1 LLSDAVRF
9 TMSYRMTSAS
19 APHVAEEPTTASSL
33 DAPHVKVIV
42 TLVEGAD
49 LGAALATVDRQVY
62 GAIREVVVIGEANG
76 ELPSGVTRTA
86 TLEEAIASTG
96 PEVEYLWILHS
107 DARPRPDALSAL
119 VSEVERNEASL
130 GGSKLLLAGTR
141 DELESIGS
149 ATDVFGDPYSG
160 LDEGE
165 IDLQQYDVVREVAFV
180 SSVSMLVRR
189 DLAQGLRG
197 LDDRMEPVAAGLDF
211 SQRVRL
217 AGGQVISV
225 PSSEVYHQARCG
237 ERGRGWREQA
247 GRLRAILKAYRLITL
262 LWVVPFGLV
271 VSVIDSLA
279 NLLLLRWRPAA
290 RHLASWLWN
299 LWHLPSTIAERRRF
313 RPVRAIGDE
322 ELFRFQARGS
332 VTLREVG
339 SEITDRILSVFDDDQ
354 ALARGTKRLWSSP
367 GIWGAALAGVAV
379 IVGAWSIFFSGVPN
393 TGFSFPFEP
402 PSVGADRFFAG
413 WNDSGLGSP
422 DAVHPAVGVTS
433 LVSFL
438 WFGLEGAARTV
449 ATILFAVLAV
459 IGMGRLA
466 GRLGFRGP
474 GRYLSGLVLLAGPG
488 TALLVGSGSWMALGA
503 AALLPWT
510 VRSVFLHP
518 TDRTRSWLTHAGLV
532 LLWALILTAM
542 SPVLGLV
549 PLAVAVVWRLLGG
562 SRSSVVLGLV
572 SLVAGVVA
580 AAFINDDRGWLLELD
595 RRLGITASEWWP
607 IAIAVAALPISL
619 IEARTRRLG
628 VLGAVLALGGLIAL
642 RIPFGGP
649 GVEEAAALLASF
661 GAAIVVAAA
670 LDDLSAEPRRL
681 IAALGAVVILALSA
695 GSLVN
700 GRLGLPDGDDN
711 DELGFASTLAG
722 EGGPGR
728 VLMISVD
735 RSLLPG
741 ESRSG
746 PGFWYRTVDG
756 AGTTIDEVWMP
767 ESRSGDEALDSAV
780 NRIASGAELRPGSL
794 LAPFAIDWVV
804 IVGAESPLQEIL
816 VSQLDLVPTPLLT
829 GSEVYGNPAARPL
842 ASGDDGLLWA
852 RRGAGFG
859 GAAGP
864 GLMSILV
871 NASDGWRPDPGSED
885 WHLTVSAADGSATFT
900 GGGYLSYAPYAAAAL
915 FLAALALIGVGR
927 ARR

>member
-9 TMSYRMTSAS
+9 TMSYPMTSAS

-549 PLAVAVVWRLLGG
+549 PWPSPWCGDF
-562 SRSSVVLGLV
+562 S
-572 SLVAGVVA
+572 AGV
-580 AAFINDDRGWLLELD
+580 D
-595 RRLGITASEWWP
+595 
-607 IAIAVAALPISL
+607 
-619 IEARTRRLG
+619 
-628 VLGAVLALGGLIAL
+628 L
-642 RIPFGGP
+642 R
-649 GVEEAAALLASF
+649 SC
-661 GAAIVVAAA
+661 
-670 LDDLSAEPRRL
+670 
-681 IAALGAVVILALSA
+681 
-695 GSLVN
+695 
-700 GRLGLPDGDDN
+700 
-711 DELGFASTLAG
+711 
-722 EGGPGR
+722 
-728 VLMISVD
+728 SV
-735 RSLLPG
+735 
-741 ESRSG
+741 
-746 PGFWYRTVDG
+746 W
-756 AGTTIDEVWMP
+756 
-767 ESRSGDEALDSAV
+767 
-780 NRIASGAELRPGSL
+780 
-794 LAPFAIDWVV
+794 
-804 IVGAESPLQEIL
+804 
-816 VSQLDLVPTPLLT
+816 
-829 GSEVYGNPAARPL
+829 
-842 ASGDDGLLWA
+842 
-852 RRGAGFG
+852 
-859 GAAGP
+859 
-864 GLMSILV
+864 
-871 NASDGWRPDPGSED
+871 
-885 WHLTVSAADGSATFT
+885 
-900 GGGYLSYAPYAAAAL
+900 
-915 FLAALALIGVGR
+915 
-927 ARR
+927 